1 MSDQWGPGDG
11 DAGNPWARPDG
22 PEAAPPAVE
31 PPLTLET
38 EQHVQTRSSG
48 IGGRA
53 VAGIIGVLILLG
65 GTVFAVTQIGS
76 SGPSSA
82 EDAVRELLDA
92 ASDEDILGVLAAL
105 DPGERDA
112 LRQPVEDLFAE
123 LERLEV
129 LDPAFELD
137 GIPGVDLEFQD
148 VQLRSTPVRDDL
160 VRVYLTG
167 GTMTSGVDGDQV
179 PLGDFVEDT
188 MARFGGDIADLE
200 SSETSDLAD
209 DTTFLVARNG
219 PDGWRVS
226 IGYTLAEVA
235 RVDAGLPLP
244 ASGIAPVGA
253 DSPEAAVQGMFQAIA
268 DLDLRGAIS
277 RLSPNELGAL
287 QDYAALFI
295 DDAEASI
302 DDATA
307 DVEVTIDDLTLRA
320 DESGDRASVFV
331 ETFGVTVTYEGESVS
346 ITTDGK
352 CLTVGG
358 PLVDEELEGTPF
370 TDGPVCADEM
380 SDLYGDMLEESGL
393 EASEIELPE
402 FPALVTPEVGIT
414 TAKVDGDWYVAPAST
429 YLDGVV
435 SVLRVLERSHL
446 EAFVDFVEEWFF
458 GFGFGIGAEE
468 TFSEIG
474 ESLEGEYGEIG
485 ELLPDDGA
493 FEEYPG
499 AEGPSTETTFE
510 PGTGIVDQ
518 QVLEEIA
525 TALST
530 DAAGMQ
536 CLLKALRLYDD
547 ALLFELTDSWV
558 HDYEPSPEAQEALYS
573 SLDTCS
579 AGNG

>member
-11 DAGNPWARPDG
+11 DAVNPWARPDG
-22 PEAAPPAVE
+22 PEAAPRGVE

-38 EQHVQTRSSG
+38 EQHVQTRSGG

-76 SGPSSA
+76 SGPGSA

-92 ASDEDILGVLAAL
+92 ASDEDILGVLASL

-112 LRQPVEDLFAE
+112 LRAPVEDLFAE

-129 LDPAFELD
+129 LDPSFEL
-137 GIPGVDLEFQD
+137 GGVPGLDVEFDD

-160 VRVYLTG
+160 VRVYFTG
-167 GTMTSGVDGDQV
+167 GTVTTGINGDEV

-188 MARFGGDIADLE
+188 MERFGGDLSGVDE
-200 SSETSDLAD
+200 SDTEDLASED
-209 DTTFLVARNG
+209 TFLVARNG

-253 DSPEAAVQGMFQAIA
+253 DSPEAAVEGMFQAIA

-287 QDYAALFI
+287 QDYATLFI
-295 DDAEASI
+295 DDAEAAI
-302 DDATA
+302 GDATS
-307 DVEVTIDDLTLRA
+307 DVAVTIDDLTLRA

-331 ETFGVTVTYEGESVS
+331 ETFGVTVTHEGESVS
-346 ITTDGK
+346 ISTDGE
-352 CLTVGG
+352 CLTVSG
-358 PLVDEELEGTPF
+358 PLVDDELEGTPF
-370 TDGPVCADEM
+370 TDGPVCADDM
-380 SDLYGDMLEESGL
+380 SALYGDMIEESGL
-393 EASEIELPE
+393 EESEIELPE
-402 FPALVTPEVGIT
+402 FPVLDTPEVGIT
-414 TAKVDGDWYVAPAST
+414 TAMVDGDWYVAPAST
-429 YLDGVV
+429 YLDGMV

-446 EAFVDFVEEWFF
+446 DAFVDFVEDWFF
-458 GFGFGIGAEE
+458 GFGLGFGSEE

-474 ESLEGEYGEIG
+474 ESLEGEYGE
-485 ELLPDDGA
+485 LLPEDGS
-493 FEEYPG
+493 FEAYPG
-499 AEGPSTETTFE
+499 EDGYTTETTFE
-510 PGTGIVDQ
+510 PGTGVVDQ

-547 ALLFELTDSWV
+547 GLLFELTDSWV
-558 HDYEPSPEAQEALYS
+558 HDYEPSPEAQDALYS

-579 AGNG
+579 AGTG